1 MADYGWQNTA
11 FIKLSIEE
19 LLLIEAKLGL
29 ARDNVF
35 PPESWPVSLHERIKQ
50 AKEVISTKK
59 APTVF
64 DRLDQLDLGQ
74 ATAMDNIP
82 LQGLDRFEYSW
93 QTQNPDGAG
102 YEKLVSKNKPHP
114 DRRGSGGGHEYSG
127 VYHPDVVCETVR
139 GDGGPGICRHCG
151 TTNCYQY
158 TRVRN
163 TAKISYAGFCVFLQK
178 FKFCCEGFRDF

>member
-1 MADYGWQNTA
+1 MDKYDWQNQA
-11 FIKLSIEE
+11 FLKLSLEE

-29 ARDNVF
+29 KREST
-35 PPESWPVSLHERIKQ
+35 PSSESWPVSLHERITR
-50 AKEVISTKK
+50 AKEAITTKA

-64 DRLDQLDLGQ
+64 DRLDAIDLGQ

-82 LQGLDRFEYSW
+82 LKGLDRFEYSW

-114 DRRGSGGGHEYSG
+114 DRRGLSGGHEYSG
-127 VYHPDVVCETVR
+127 IYHPNVVCETVR

-151 TTNCYQY
+151 TT
-158 TRVRN
+158 
-163 TAKISYAGFCVFLQK
+163 LH
-178 FKFCCEGFRDF
+178 

>member
-1 MADYGWQNTA
+1 MTDYGWQNTA
-11 FIKLSIEE
+11 FIKLSMEE

-29 ARDNVF
+29 ARENAP
-35 PPESWPVSLHERIKQ
+35 PPESWPVSLHERVKQ
-50 AKEVISTKK
+50 AKETISTKT

-93 QTQNPDGAG
+93 QTQNSEGAG

-114 DRRGSGGGHEYSG
+114 DRHGLSGGHEYSG
-127 VYHPDVVCETVR
+127 IYHPDVICETVR
-139 GDGGPGICRHCG
+139 GDGGPGICKHCG
-151 TTNCYQY
+151 VT
-158 TRVRN
+158 
-163 TAKISYAGFCVFLQK
+163 LH
-178 FKFCCEGFRDF
+178 